1 MIQDSLFEAHADE
14 YDAWFDRYPNVYES
28 ELLAVRAVLP
38 PRSGRW
44 VEIGVGSGRFASRLG
59 IGLGIEPS
67 QAMAHLARA
76 RGITVLSG
84 RAEELP
90 LGDASMGAA
99 FLITTVCFLGDL
111 RAPFAEIQRVLQ
123 PGGSVVVAF
132 IPLGSPFG
140 RLYRADESR
149 DPFFTQAQLRSPDE
163 IKAALAEAGFHADR
177 TMQTLT
183 GDPAEADRQVEVPS
197 VGSDRGSFVVMRA
210 GRGDR
215 GPS

>member
-1 MIQDSLFEAHADE
+1 MIQDSPFEAHADE

-67 QAMAHLARA
+67 QAMARLARA
-76 RGITVLSG
+76 RGITILPG

-90 LGDASMGAA
+90 LGDASVSAA
-99 FLITTVCFLGDL
+99 FLITTVCFLADL
-111 RAPFAEIQRVLQ
+111 EGPFAEIQRVLQ
-123 PGGSVVVAF
+123 PGGSVVIAF
-132 IPLGSPFG
+132 IPPGSPFG

-149 DPFFTQAQLRSPDE
+149 DPFFTQARLRSPDE
-163 IKAALAEAGFHADR
+163 IKAALAKTGFHVDR

-183 GDPAEADRQVEVPS
+183 GNPAEADRRVEVPS
-197 VGSDRGSFVVMRA
+197 VGLDCGSFVVMRA